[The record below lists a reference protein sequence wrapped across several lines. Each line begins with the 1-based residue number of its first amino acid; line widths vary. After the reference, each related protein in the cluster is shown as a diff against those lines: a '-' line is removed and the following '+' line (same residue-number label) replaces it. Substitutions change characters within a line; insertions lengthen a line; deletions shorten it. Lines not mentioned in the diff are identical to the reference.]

1 MTTTTTAK
9 KKKKIDAAFQTW
21 AATTTTM
28 KRAVQCVQHHRLA
41 AQSARLAARRWA
53 CDAIRDAQEP
63 GDARCRARASRQAT
77 TTGAA
82 NHPVPR
88 PAAVPTD
95 QWAAVLW
102 SVHC

>member
-9 KKKKIDAAFQTW
+9 KKIDATFQTW
-21 AATTTTM
+21 AATMTTM
-28 KRAVQCVQHHRLA
+28 KGAVECVQRHRLA
-41 AQSARLAARRWA
+41 AQSVRLAARRWA
-53 CDAIRDAQEP
+53 CDAIRDAQAP
-63 GDARCRARASRQAT
+63 GDARCRVRASRQAT

-82 NHPVPR
+82 NRPVPR